1 MIEKVAN
8 FNFKTNLLLKEFNKV
23 KSLYLGEKVKRIR
36 ITYSDFDTEN
46 SPPYLV
52 CSHNCKEAK
61 AALDI
66 GDRNSWSTE
75 NILKPF
81 QNSYTEMVLKE
92 VNTWFKAAGERITVA
107 KYAEIVSGQA
117 FCLHTDNH
125 YKFRYHIPISTNE
138 GCMFYIDKQLYFM
151 HDVGDMYKMTT
162 NVEHAT
168 WNAGHTNRVHL
179 IFDTTKI
186 VKNSL

>member
-1 MIEKVAN
+1 MIEKVAK
-8 FNFKTNLLLKEFNKV
+8 FNFKTNILLREFNKV
-23 KSLYLGEKVKRIR
+23 KSQYPSDKVKRIR

-46 SPPYLV
+46 APSYLT
-52 CSHNCKEAK
+52 CSHKCKEAK
-61 AALDI
+61 VALAS
-66 GDRNSWSTE
+66 GDRNSWNIK

-81 QNSYTEMVLKE
+81 QNSYTEVVLSE
-92 VNTWFKAAGERITVA
+92 VNTWFKAIGERITVA

-117 FCLHTDNH
+117 FCLHTDDH
-125 YKFRYHIPISTNE
+125 YTFRYHIPISTNE
-138 GCMFYIDKQLYFM
+138 GCMFYVDKQLYFM

-168 WNAGHTNRVHL
+168 WNAGYTSRVHL

-186 VKNSL
+186 VENLL